1 MDVLHAKHTAMHATR
16 LGVLT
21 ALAIGL
27 CTLAPPSL
35 LGKGLILFSW
45 HPVLM
50 SAAYLGAMG
59 AGMLVYVGPA
69 DEKKVSRDRHRMLQ
83 ITAALL
89 ALLGFAA
96 IALNKVRHGKSIVPA
111 STHAWFGALTLT
123 LTLGQSA
130 VGLSKY
136 AQISAR
142 GFASCKFHGDSGR
155 ATYTLGAI
163 SVALGVASPSMW
175 AGAPSLVLALVALV
189 GLSAVSTLLVSLRF
203 FPRAAAKYDTVNDGE
218 STSAAE

>member
-1 MDVLHAKHTAMHATR
+1 MELLHAKQIATHATR
-16 LGVLT
+16 LG
-21 ALAIGL
+21 ALAALVIGL

-35 LGKGLILFSW
+35 LGKGFVLFSW

-50 SAAYLGAMG
+50 SASYLGAMG
-59 AGMLVYVGPA
+59 AGVLVYVGPP
-69 DEKKVSRDRHRMLQ
+69 DEKKASRDRHRMLQ
-83 ITAALL
+83 ITAAVL

-136 AQISAR
+136 AQISER
-142 GFASCKFHGDSGR
+142 GFANCKFHGDSGR
-155 ATYTLGAI
+155 ATYALGAFT
-163 SVALGVASPSMW
+163 VALGVASPPMW
-175 AGAPSLVLALVALV
+175 SGAPALVVALIALVAL
-189 GLSAVSTLLVSLRF
+189 SALFTLLVSLRL
-203 FPRAAAKYDTVNDGE
+203 FPRSAAKYDTVLDGE